1 MSQLIKIHRLQ
12 RAPHLQ
18 QLWFLCHLTL
28 VTHLSHMVYGSTED
42 TNFNLQNRNGVKEEN
57 LFERFACHL
66 FIRVNYFFSNSLQ
79 KMNWNGTKIKKI

>member
-42 TNFNLQNRNGVKEEN
+42 TNFNI
-57 LFERFACHL
+57 F
-66 FIRVNYFFSNSLQ
+66 
-79 KMNWNGTKIKKI
+79 KIAMVLRKKICLRGSLVIYSSE